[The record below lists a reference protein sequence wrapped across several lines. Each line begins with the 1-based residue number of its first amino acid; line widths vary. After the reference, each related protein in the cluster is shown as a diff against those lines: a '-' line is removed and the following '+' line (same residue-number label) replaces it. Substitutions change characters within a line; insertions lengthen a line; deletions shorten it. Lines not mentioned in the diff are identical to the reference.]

1 MKTDMIMNSVVD
13 DFNTI
18 VNGGFEERHE
28 VLLRESSV
36 NAAKFNKALGI
47 ASADD
52 YRARYIALLTCVVN
66 YVDKSE
72 LMCNEMIDDIHEEIE
87 LLNKM
92 INKL

>member
-18 VNGGFEERHE
+18 VNGGFEARNE
-28 VLLRESSV
+28 VLLRESSI
-36 NAAKFNKALGI
+36 NAAKFNQALGI

-66 YVDKSE
+66 YINKSE
-72 LMCNEMIDDIHEEIE
+72 SMCNEMIDDIHEEIE

-92 INKL
+92 IDKL

>member
-1 MKTDMIMNSVVD
+1 MKTCMIMNSVVD

-18 VNGGFEERHE
+18 VNDGFEARHA

-36 NAAKFNKALGI
+36 NAAKFNQALGI

-66 YVDKSE
+66 YIDKSE
-72 LMCNEMIDDIHEEIE
+72 SMCDEMIDNIHEEIE